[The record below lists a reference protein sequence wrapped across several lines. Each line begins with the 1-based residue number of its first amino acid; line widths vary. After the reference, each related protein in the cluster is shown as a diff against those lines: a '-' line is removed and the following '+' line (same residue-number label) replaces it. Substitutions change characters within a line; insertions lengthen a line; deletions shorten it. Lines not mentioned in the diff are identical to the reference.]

1 MSNCFLNS
9 RLYPRSLVFHIN
21 QAQPFLLSFLS
32 QIFSNCVLFKT
43 ISCKYCKIITF
54 SEKKVLLQINSN
66 CVLFRT
72 INSKLSN
79 CQTMPISERKIMLYK
94 KFNFCPFQKKNYAV
108 NNFNLC
114 TYAQLG
120 CKYFEIVSTSALFR
134 KTMLQIISTYAL
146 FRRKKTMW
154 QLMSNYTLFRKLYCK
169 YFQIV

>member
-1 MSNCFLNS
+1 MDHNSIWWRNWNIIGTAYFIMLQFWVVSNCFLNS

-94 KFNFCPFQKKNYAV
+94 KFNFCPYQKKN
-108 NNFNLC
+108 
-114 TYAQLG
+114 
-120 CKYFEIVSTSALFR
+120 
-134 KTMLQIISTYAL
+134 ML
-146 FRRKKTMW
+146 
-154 QLMSNYTLFRKLYCK
+154 
-169 YFQIV
+169 